1 MSLYL
6 KRKTS
11 VTSINSV
18 RVNIVNLSVKLM
30 LILAFGIFLS
40 GCSFDKEDVEDCYGC
55 EPPQKPIALK
65 PLSNLTG
72 IRTKTVTVGA
82 NVFRMIRELSG
93 GSCYDR
99 IEKNGQPWFKGH
111 LEKFD
116 GKTDVVVEFTGA
128 MFLLK
133 FNNSVVMI
141 TQYQKA
147 DTHRGITKSEIYI
160 EAFNNDG
167 SLYRRNSFT
176 IGGVAI
182 SKNAKPIGFQN
193 WYSTA
198 YGSNNYYWNFIYA
211 TPSGSKWQIKAN
223 RYNNFSGLN
232 SYYNMN
238 FGVFDSWKVEDLQ
251 VVYRKAG
258 SSYKFEGKFAFVDG
272 KYYVIDNNN
281 PVEFTELQ
289 NTTLITA
296 QGYNVA
302 YKFTS
307 NYKLCKKGQ
316 TVVTKAALSGNVF
329 SIFWNAHPKSIKVA
343 YNSSSDYRTVQQ
355 VHNRVIIGRKYTS
368 TTQFVPYIGLINIGW
383 TGIDYFDS
391 DDSRLFSASYMGYDI
406 ISAWKYSNYIKCLLY
421 KKGRGYVTLTVRVS
435 SGGSH
440 HLRTIRDMLN
450 L

>member
-1 MSLYL
+1 
-6 KRKTS
+6 
-11 VTSINSV
+11 
-18 RVNIVNLSVKLM
+18 
-30 LILAFGIFLS
+30 
-40 GCSFDKEDVEDCYGC
+40 
-55 EPPQKPIALK
+55 
-65 PLSNLTG
+65 
-72 IRTKTVTVGA
+72 
-82 NVFRMIRELSG
+82 
-93 GSCYDR
+93 
-99 IEKNGQPWFKGH
+99 
-111 LEKFD
+111 
-116 GKTDVVVEFTGA
+116 
-128 MFLLK
+128 
-133 FNNSVVMI
+133 MI

-160 EAFNNDG
+160 EAFNNGGSFNRRDG
-167 SLYRRNSFT
+167 FT
-176 IGGVAI
+176 TNGEVVIPRD
-182 SKNAKPIGFQN
+182 AKPIGFKSLP
-193 WYSTA
+193 YTG
-198 YGSNNYYWNFIYA
+198 GSNFNRFIYA
-211 TPSGSKWQIKAN
+211 TPSGSKWQIRATG
-223 RYNNFSGLN
+223 YYHVGLT
-232 SYYNMN
+232 SSFRDN
-238 FGVFDSWKVEDLQ
+238 FGVFDSWKVEDVQ
-251 VVYRKAG
+251 NVYRKAG

-343 YNSSSDYRTVQQ
+343 YNSSSDYRTVHK

-368 TTQFVPYIGLINIGW
+368 TTQFIPYIGLINIGW

-391 DDSRLFSASYMGYDI
+391 DNSRLFSASYMGYDI
-406 ISAWKYSNYIKCLLY
+406 ISAWKYSDNIKCLLY